1 MTPIDAKRMADA
13 IGLTDLSADDLAR
26 LASLATNTD
35 AQIAKLPRPAK
46 PVAPATIFRVP
57 TTGPR

>member
-1 MTPIDAKRMADA
+1 MTPTDIKRLADA

-26 LASLATNTD
+26 LATLAANTD
-35 AQIAKLPRPAK
+35 AQIAQLPRPAK

-57 TTGPR
+57 TGPR